1 MSAVQ
6 SSASL
11 SSNSSGSSKKSGKP
25 FVPTKKVVL
34 KDQIVSSKFKDVKQF
49 VPSYVKTEPRPT
61 IQSLMSMEY
70 AKIWQDEH
78 NLYEKNVIEGKLLK
92 KKPLKRPTFQPKNA
106 IMLVTKDAILPKRK
120 IIQLKESKEAMKISS
135 SILPK
140 KSAWK

>member
-6 SSASL
+6 SCAS
-11 SSNSSGSSKKSGKP
+11 STSNSSSSSKKSGKP
-25 FVPTKKVVL
+25 FVPAKKAVL

-70 AKIWQDEH
+70 AKIWQEEH
-78 NLYEKNVIEGKLLK
+78 KLYEKNVIEEKLIK
-92 KKPLKRPTFQPKNA
+92 KKPLKRPTFQLKNSVISA
-106 IMLVTKDAILPKRK
+106 TKDAILPRRK
-120 IIQLKESKEAMKISS
+120 IIQFETKEALKISS

-140 KSAWK
+140 KSVWK